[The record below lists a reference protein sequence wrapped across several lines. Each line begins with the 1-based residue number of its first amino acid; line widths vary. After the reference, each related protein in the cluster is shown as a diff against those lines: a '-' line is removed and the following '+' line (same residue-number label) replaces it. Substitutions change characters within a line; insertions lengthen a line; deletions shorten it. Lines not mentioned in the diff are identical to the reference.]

1 MIPLGPF
8 ISKDEVLLKIQPFAC
23 QSKSGS
29 RAKPACADG
38 GSRQTIATT
47 NFQFKNGIKE
57 NVRDTLSRNVGDASI
72 PLDQG
77 GRTHKFI
84 DKINVTIH

>member
-8 ISKDEVLLKIQPFAC
+8 VSKDEVLLKIQPFAC
-23 QSKSGS
+23 QAKLGS
-29 RAKPACADG
+29 WAKPACAG
-38 GSRQTIATT
+38 GCSRQTLSTT
-47 NFQFKNGIKE
+47 NFQFKNGVKE

-72 PLDQG
+72 PLDPG

-84 DKINVTIH
+84 DTINVTIH